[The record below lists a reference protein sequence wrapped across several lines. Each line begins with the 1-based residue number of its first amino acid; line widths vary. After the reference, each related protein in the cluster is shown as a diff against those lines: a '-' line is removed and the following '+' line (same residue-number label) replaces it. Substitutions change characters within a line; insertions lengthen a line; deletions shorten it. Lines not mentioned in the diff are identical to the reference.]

1 MLQGPLYRA
10 LECSHHMATG
20 FSHSE
25 QLERERDRE
34 TDKENENGWGGGR
47 ERGRKRK
54 REKKMRE
61 TRAMETFNFKW
72 LLAYKCLVDLGNLNK
87 SRFRT

>member
-34 TDKENENGWGGGR
+34 TDKEKEVSYMAKVTHHHFYILFVGSESLSPVHTQS
-47 ERGRKRK
+47 ERLGSS
-54 REKKMRE
+54 
-61 TRAMETFNFKW
+61 
-72 LLAYKCLVDLGNLNK
+72 LAGK
-87 SRFRT
+87 SIKEFVGSF